1 MKPSTTQAKKIN
13 PQPQKKNQARS
24 AKERKNSSKISGEW
38 RKKEKKMKGRREIGA
53 GQARRERDKEWVGEI
68 GEVGGWAGKVVGL
81 HFVAFGRDNCE
92 RTRSLRNCA
101 EVISFCCEEEGS

>member
-1 MKPSTTQAKKIN
+1 MG
-13 PQPQKKNQARS
+13 
-24 AKERKNSSKISGEW
+24 SGG
-38 RKKEKKMKGRREIGA
+38 RKKKKWKGGEIGA

-81 HFVAFGRDNCE
+81 HFVAFGRDNGE

-101 EVISFCCEEEGS
+101 EVISCCCEEEGS